1 MGVGGWAGGGC
12 LPWANVC
19 VHIAGTFLSLQKAT
33 SFPGS
38 FCIEK
43 KDQIR
48 RKRKEK
54 NSFSHIQYRKN
65 KRLLFL
71 RIFWSVVEF

>member
-1 MGVGGWAGGGC
+1 MGVEGC
-12 LPWANVC
+12 CPPWANIC
-19 VHIAGTFLSLQKAT
+19 IHTTGTLLFLLQAT

-38 FCIEK
+38 FRIK
-43 KDQIR
+43 KNEIR

-54 NSFSHIQYRKN
+54 NSFSHIQHRKN